1 MTKLF
6 LFISFLLL
14 ATCTYSQKLS
24 QVSILDGAKL
34 SYFSIQTEQN
44 VLIRI
49 SDEGKVLEWGLEVMS
64 ERSNYYAPRL
74 QPFLAR
80 VEYYDQY
87 SDSSFKG
94 KVKSIGTC
102 FITYYGANETEQKRG
117 KPKSFGSLYLD
128 YYSNYDE
135 KRLQGK
141 LKMLGTLSFEYYR
154 PYENEAYRGKLKSIG
169 STAITY
175 YSAFDDRYNTG
186 KIKTIGAVSYVWYSP
201 LNHTY
206 LRGGLK
212 TNNYRQV
219 ISGTTYIL
227 Q

>member
-1 MTKLF
+1 MTKFSTAILF
-6 LFISFLLL
+6 LLFV
-14 ATCTYSQKLS
+14 TCSYSQKLG
-24 QVSILDGAKL
+24 QVSFPDGAKL
-34 SYFSIQTEQN
+34 SYFSIQTDQN

-64 ERSNYYAPRL
+64 DRSNYYAPRL

-87 SDSSFKG
+87 SDPSFKG

-102 FITYYGANETEQKRG
+102 FITYYGVNETEQKRG
-117 KPKSFGSLYLD
+117 KPKSFGSLFLD

-135 KRLQGK
+135 KNLQGK
-141 LKMLGTLSFEYYR
+141 LKLLGSLNLEYYR
-154 PYENEAYRGKLKSIG
+154 PYENEAFRGKLKSIG
-169 STAITY
+169 STVITY
-175 YSAFDDRYNTG
+175 FSAFDDRYNIG
-186 KIKTIGAVSYVWYSP
+186 KIKNIGAVSYVWYSP

-206 LRGGLK
+206 MRGGLK

>member
-1 MTKLF
+1 MTKFFITILILLF
-6 LFISFLLL
+6 
-14 ATCTYSQKLS
+14 ATCSYSQKLGQIS
-24 QVSILDGAKL
+24 FLDGAKL
-34 SYFSIQTEQN
+34 SYFSFQTEQN

-49 SDEGKVLEWGLEVMS
+49 SDEGKVLEWGLEVMA

-80 VEYYDQY
+80 VEYYDKH

-102 FITYYGANETEQKRG
+102 FITYYGASETEQKRG
-117 KPKSFGSLYLD
+117 KPKSIGNLYLD

-135 KRLQGK
+135 KSLQGK
-141 LKMLGTLSFEYYR
+141 LRQIGTLSMEYYR
-154 PYENEAYRGKLKSIG
+154 PYENEAFRGKLKSIG
-169 STAITY
+169 STSLTY
-175 YSAFDDRYNTG
+175 YSAFDDRYNIG
-186 KIKTIGAVSYVWYSP
+186 KVKSIGAVSYVWYSP

-206 LRGGLK
+206 MRGGLK

>member
-1 MTKLF
+1 MKKF
-6 LFISFLLL
+6 LVSISFLFLV
-14 ATCTYSQKLS
+14 TKTYSQKLG
-24 QVSILDGAKL
+24 QVTFPDGAKL

-49 SDEGKVLEWGLEVMS
+49 SDQGTVLEWGLEVMS
-64 ERSNYYAPRL
+64 DRSNYYSPRL

-80 VEYYDQY
+80 VEYYDQH
-87 SDSSFKG
+87 SDSAFRG

-102 FITYYGANETEQKRG
+102 YITYYGANETQQKRG

-135 KRLQGK
+135 KSLQGK
-141 LKMLGTLSFEYYR
+141 LKQIGTLSLEYYR
-154 PYENEAYRGKLKSIG
+154 LYENEAFRGKLKSIG
-169 STAITY
+169 STIITY

-186 KIKTIGAVSYVWYSP
+186 KIKSVGAVSYVWYSP

-206 LRGGLK
+206 MRGGLK